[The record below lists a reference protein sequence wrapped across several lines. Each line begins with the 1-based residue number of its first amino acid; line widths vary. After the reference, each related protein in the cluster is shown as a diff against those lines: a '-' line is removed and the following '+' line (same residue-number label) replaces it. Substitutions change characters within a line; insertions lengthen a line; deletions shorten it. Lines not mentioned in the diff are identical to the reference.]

1 MKLPGFVLVLYV
13 YCFKDSE
20 AQACVQKGYQKKALK
35 IDELVQPLKQR
46 VMSIETMLTLS
57 LSTASGASS
66 PTKTL
71 SSLSVQDSQVS
82 RLASQLESVKMHTK
96 LASEDACPV
105 KALDVLEACPC
116 CRPEKSLPLPTPA
129 RSLSSMP
136 AVSDPKVTNER
147 LLEGK
152 RKNSDKRHGIL
163 DCITSCNQRHGTK
176 MDIVCGHM
184 CCKLR
189 HLKLWPVLCR
199 QRRQLRFLY
208 LRSM

>member
-1 MKLPGFVLVLYV
+1 MKLLVFVLVLYV

-20 AQACVQKGYQKKALK
+20 AQACVQKGYQKKALE
-35 IDELVQPLKQR
+35 IDEPAQPLKQR
-46 VMSIETMLTLS
+46 VMSIETMST

-66 PTKTL
+66 PTETL
-71 SSLSVQDSQVS
+71 SSLSVQNSEVS

-136 AVSDPKVTNER
+136 AVSDPTVTNER

-152 RKNSDKRHGIL
+152 RKNSDKL
-163 DCITSCNQRHGTK
+163 
-176 MDIVCGHM
+176 
-184 CCKLR
+184 L
-189 HLKLWPVLCR
+189 PVMVFWIALLLVAR
-199 QRRQLRFLY
+199 GMVPRWT
-208 LRSM
+208 